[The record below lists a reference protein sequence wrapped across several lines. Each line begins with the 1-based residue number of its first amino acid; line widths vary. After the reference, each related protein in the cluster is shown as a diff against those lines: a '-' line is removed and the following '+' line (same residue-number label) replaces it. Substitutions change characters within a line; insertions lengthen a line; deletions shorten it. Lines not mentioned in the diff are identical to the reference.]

1 MQGYEITEVNNRFG
15 SVARK
20 NGKSKN
26 KIATFI
32 SQFVFSS
39 NLGILGTAL
48 VVLEEL
54 DPWH

>member
-1 MQGYEITEVNNRFG
+1 MTEVNNRFG

-32 SQFVFSS
+32 SQFVFSR